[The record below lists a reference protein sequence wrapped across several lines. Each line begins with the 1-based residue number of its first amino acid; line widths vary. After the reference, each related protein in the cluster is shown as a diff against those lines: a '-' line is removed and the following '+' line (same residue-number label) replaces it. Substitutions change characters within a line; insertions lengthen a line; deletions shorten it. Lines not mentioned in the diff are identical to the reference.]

1 MKDEQGGK
9 NVSCSEVIS
18 VEGGGG
24 ACIVAQAIL
33 RLKWSWLAELC
44 SAAHLTP
51 ESRGVF
57 TGRITSTLEDLQAL
71 PSYSPDSM
79 T

>member
-44 SAAHLTP
+44 SA
-51 ESRGVF
+51 
-57 TGRITSTLEDLQAL
+57 
-71 PSYSPDSM
+71 
-79 T
+79 

>member
-1 MKDEQGGK
+1 MGVGP
-9 NVSCSEVIS
+9 V
-18 VEGGGG
+18 
-24 ACIVAQAIL
+24 IVAQAIL

-57 TGRITSTLEDLQAL
+57 TGQITSTLEDLQAL
-71 PSYSPDSM
+71 PSHSHDSV